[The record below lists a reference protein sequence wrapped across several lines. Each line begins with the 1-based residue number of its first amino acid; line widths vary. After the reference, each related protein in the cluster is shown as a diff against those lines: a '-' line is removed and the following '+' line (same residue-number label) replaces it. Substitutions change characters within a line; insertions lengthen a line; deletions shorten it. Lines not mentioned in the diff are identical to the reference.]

1 MATYKTPGVY
11 VEEITT
17 LPPSVAEVETAIPA
31 FIGYTETGIP
41 FSPKRI
47 SSLVEYQ
54 QFFGSAEPE
63 KSISVTIAK
72 GDGGAGVT
80 IDAAK
85 RSKNVLFYA
94 LQLYFEN
101 GGGPCYIVSTGGF
114 ADGAANASLDVYGSA
129 LATLEKED
137 EPTLLVF
144 PDAPWYL
151 EAKQYY
157 ALANAALAQCEKLG
171 DRFTIIDVVD
181 TGGLEKSKA
190 DFRNVIS
197 ANRDEAK
204 YGAAY
209 FPYLS
214 TDLSYHY
221 DEAAVSVAVADDPEK
236 ARKSEE
242 AEAKARAAR
251 ADATAIRA
259 DADSKKADAD
269 AAPGDAALQKA
280 GTETAKKAK
289 AADDKATLL
298 EQQADQLKKGM
309 ASQAYNTLSNAQ
321 QNQVKQKIR
330 DLPVVMT
337 PCAAIA
343 GIYAKTDN
351 TRGVWKAPANVSLN
365 FVDGPA
371 VKITDED
378 QKDLNIDAIAGKS
391 INAIRA
397 FKGKGT
403 IVWGARTLTGN
414 DNEWRYINVRR
425 FFNMVEES
433 VKRST
438 AWAVF
443 EPNDSNTWV
452 LVRAMIENYLILK
465 WKEGA
470 LAGTKPE
477 DAFFVHVGL
486 GTTMS
491 PEDVLEGRM
500 NVEIG
505 MAAVRPA
512 EFIILKFSHKLQVS

>member
-41 FSPKRI
+41 LTPKRI
-47 SSLVEYQ
+47 SSLREYQ
-54 QFFGSAEPE
+54 QFFGGAEPE
-63 KSISVTIAK
+63 KSISVTVAK
-72 GDGGAGVT
+72 SDGEAGVS
-80 IDAAK
+80 IDAKA

-94 LQLYFEN
+94 LQLYFDN
-101 GGGPCYIVSTGGF
+101 GGGPCFIVSTGGF
-114 ADGAANASLDVYGSA
+114 ADGANASLDVYQDA
-129 LATLEKED
+129 LDTLERED
-137 EPTLLVF
+137 EPTLILF
-144 PDAPWYL
+144 PDAPYYL
-151 EAKQYY
+151 EAGKYY
-157 ALANAALAQCEKLG
+157 DLANLALEQCEKLG

-181 TGGLEKSKA
+181 TGGMEKSVA
-190 DFRNVIS
+190 DFRNKIS
-197 ANRDEAK
+197 ANREQAK

-209 FPYLS
+209 YPYLC

-221 DEAAVSVAVADDPEK
+221 DEAAVTVAMAEDAEK
-236 ARKSEE
+236 LKAVRDATLALAAAQDE
-242 AEAKARAAR
+242 AGRAAEQ
-251 ADATAIRA
+251 TAGQAEGAQEGARPPRRG
-259 DADSKKADAD
+259 
-269 AAPGDAALQKA
+269 AAPADRVRTAQDALNRANEGLQK
-280 GTETAKKAK
+280 
-289 AADDKATLL
+289 
-298 EQQADQLKKGM
+298 QAFS
-309 ASQAYNTLSNAQ
+309 ALSNAQ

-330 DLPVVMT
+330 DLQMILP
-337 PCAAIA
+337 PSAAIA
-343 GIYAKTDN
+343 GVYASVDK

-365 FVDGPA
+365 LVSGPT

-378 QKDLNIDAIAGKS
+378 QEGLNIDTVAGKS
-391 INAIRA
+391 VNAIRS

-438 AWAVF
+438 HWAVF
-443 EPNDSNTWV
+443 EPNDNNTWV

-477 DAFFVHVGL
+477 DAFFVRVGL
-486 GTTMS
+486 GTTMTA
-491 PEDVLEGRM
+491 EDVLEGRM

-505 MAAVRPA
+505 MAAARPA
-512 EFIILKFSHKLQVS
+512 EFVILKFSHKLQVS

>member
-41 FSPKRI
+41 LAPKRI
-47 SSLVEYQ
+47 SSLREYQ
-54 QFFGSAEPE
+54 QFFGGAEPE
-63 KSISVTIAK
+63 KSISVTVAK
-72 GDGGAGVT
+72 SDGEAGVT
-80 IDAAK
+80 IDAK
-85 RSKNVLFYA
+85 TRSKNVLYYA
-94 LQLYFEN
+94 LQLYFDN
-101 GGGPCYIVSTGGF
+101 GGGPCFIVSTGGF
-114 ADGAANASLDVYGSA
+114 ADGGNASLDGYQDA
-129 LATLEKED
+129 LDTLEKED
-137 EPTLLVF
+137 EPTLIVF
-144 PDAPWYL
+144 PDAPYYL
-151 EAKQYY
+151 EAEKYY
-157 ALANAALAQCEKLG
+157 DLANLALQQCETLG

-181 TGGLEKSKA
+181 TGGMEKSVA
-190 DFRNVIS
+190 DFRNKIS
-197 ANRDEAK
+197 AIREQAK

-209 FPYLS
+209 YPYLA

-221 DEAAVSVAVADDPEK
+221 DEAAVTVAMADDP
-236 ARKSEE
+236 
-242 AEAKARAAR
+242 AKLREVTDAVAAATAARAAANTAKSELDAR
-251 ADATAIRA
+251 QAELAANPADGPAGEAVKAAQKKFEKADGKAKPLEDAADAL
-259 DADSKKADAD
+259 KKAMQNKPFSA
-269 AAPGDAALQKA
+269 
-280 GTETAKKAK
+280 
-289 AADDKATLL
+289 
-298 EQQADQLKKGM
+298 
-309 ASQAYNTLSNAQ
+309 LSNAQ

-330 DLPVVMT
+330 DLQMIMT
-337 PCAAIA
+337 PSAAIA
-343 GIYAKTDN
+343 GVYASVDK

-365 FVDGPA
+365 LVSGPT

-378 QKDLNIDAIAGKS
+378 QEGLNIDTVAGKS
-391 INAIRA
+391 VNAIRS

-438 AWAVF
+438 HWAVF
-443 EPNDSNTWV
+443 EPNDNNTWV

-477 DAFFVHVGL
+477 DAFFVRVGL
-486 GTTMS
+486 GTTMTA
-491 PEDVLEGRM
+491 EDVLEGRM

-505 MAAVRPA
+505 MAAARPA
-512 EFIILKFSHKLQVS
+512 EFVILKFSHKLQVS

>member
-54 QFFGSAEPE
+54 AYFGSAEPE

-80 IDAAK
+80 IDATK
-85 RSKNVLFYA
+85 RSKNVMFYA
-94 LQLYFEN
+94 LQLYFAN
-101 GGGPCYIVSTGGF
+101 GGGPCFIVPTGGF
-114 ADGAANASLDVYGSA
+114 ADGGNASLDVYTSA

-144 PDAPWYL
+144 PDAPYYL

-157 ALANAALAQCEKLG
+157 ALANSALQQCEKLG
-171 DRFTIIDVVD
+171 DRFAIIDVID
-181 TGGLEKSKA
+181 TGGLEKSKT
-190 DFRNVIS
+190 DFRNTIS
-197 ANRDEAK
+197 NNREQVK

-209 FPYLS
+209 YPYLC

-221 DEAAVSVAVADDPEK
+221 DENAITISVAEDADKVRK
-236 ARKSEE
+236 AQDSD
-242 AEAKARAAR
+242 AKARGLRADANAAR
-251 ADATAIRA
+251 ADADARQKDSADNPGDEGLKAAAA
-259 DADSKKADAD
+259 DAKRKANTA
-269 AAPGDAALQKA
+269 
-280 GTETAKKAK
+280 ETS
-289 AADDKATLL
+289 ATRA
-298 EQQADQLKKGM
+298 EQQAGTDRQGM
-309 ASQAYNTLSNAQ
+309 QSQKFSELSNAQ
-321 QNQVKQKIR
+321 QNEVKQKVR
-330 DLPVVMT
+330 DLSMVMT

-343 GIYAKTDN
+343 GVYANVDS

-365 FVDGPA
+365 FVDGPM
-371 VKITDED
+371 VKITDND
-378 QKDLNIDAIAGKS
+378 QEDLNIDTIAGKS
-391 INAIRA
+391 INAIRT

-403 IVWGARTLTGN
+403 IVWGGRTLAGN

-438 AWAVF
+438 GWAVF

-465 WKEGA
+465 WKDGA

-477 DAFFVHVGL
+477 DAYFVHVGL
-486 GTTMS
+486 GTTMT
-491 PEDVLEGRM
+491 PQDVLEGRM

-512 EFIILKFSHKLQVS
+512 EFIVLKFSHKLQVS